1 VTFANI
7 KSRNFVEDKLSSTSF
22 EKCLGVV
29 CGCCDCCKPQE
40 KVFKKKILSIDAAP
54 NPDSI
59 LWENNDSKF
68 LFFRRIISIAITIL
82 ILAGCN
88 TFFRTFQW
96 ELLVF
101 IFWFLLWKQHTS
113 WSSGSETKS
122 RISRKNILLLIALYP
137 FSIILLELLAWR
149 MSLQKAISHH
159 RA

>member
-40 KVFKKKILSIDAAP
+40 KVFKKKILSIDSAP

-68 LFFRRIISIAITIL
+68 LFFRRIISIAITVL
-82 ILAGCN
+82 ILAGCKTHN
-88 TFFRTFQW
+88 RTF
-96 ELLVF
+96 LSIPVTIICFLFLVY
-101 IFWFLLWKQHTS
+101 S
-113 WSSGSETKS
+113 
-122 RISRKNILLLIALYP
+122 KN
-137 FSIILLELLAWR
+137 
-149 MSLQKAISHH
+149 SLRPDRLDPK
-159 RA
+159 